1 MLTWSGSD
9 RDLPSLGRNSRFAA
23 NRLRRR
29 SLLSVAEHRVP
40 RARRAQGRVVL
51 FRDDTAGRPCELIRR
66 NSESPHQEC
75 PPSKRRGVES
85 MNLLILGATGRTGRA
100 LVEQA
105 LEQGHIV
112 TAFARD
118 PSKVRTT
125 HPNLR
130 IAKGDILD
138 YGSGEA
144 ALRGQDAALCA
155 VGIRVRVGLLIAI
168 VILCQVIAR
177 FPGLIGPAGWLV
189 RIGVPLLALLV
200 LYRRTTM
207 LSEGTKNIVRA

>member
-1 MLTWSGSD
+1 MDCALSRARPEISCVPLDT
-9 RDLPSLGRNSRFAA
+9 DLHRCPSLGRNSRFTA

-66 NSESPHQEC
+66 NSESPRQEC

-85 MNLLILGATGRTGRA
+85 MNLLILGATGRTGLA

-138 YGSGEA
+138 YGSVEA
-144 ALRGQDAALCA
+144 ALRGQDAVLCA
-155 VGIRVRVGLLIAI
+155 VGIRVRVGLLISI
-168 VILCQVIAR
+168 VILFYVIAKVT
-177 FPGLIGPAGWLV
+177 GLV
-189 RIGVPLLALLV
+189 
-200 LYRRTTM
+200 
-207 LSEGTKNIVRA
+207 